1 MPIPKKELK
10 ALLKVSDIILIS
22 KKQLKTFF
30 QVADHLT
37 DTTNKSL
44 RYAYAKCKAVL
55 EAIQLYN
62 KIVTE
67 GGWPE
72 EYQKVTVTEI
82 RQIFVSKSVWHAQ
95 YIPCFQD
102 ISKHEE
108 MIIWLE
114 DDGSEN
120 DNDEDL
126 WGYKKM
132 IYHFSDLR
140 EWLEE
145 RKKGK
150 GKEKQKQKE
159 RKKKGENARK
169 KQVVDK
175 IVNQRK

>member
-22 KKQLKTFF
+22 KKQVKTFF
-30 QVADHLT
+30 QVTDHLT

-44 RYAYAKCKAVL
+44 RYAYAKYKAVL

-62 KIVTE
+62 QLSME

-82 RQIFVSKSVWHAQ
+82 RQIFVSKSVWHVQ
-95 YIPCFQD
+95 YIPCFQE

-108 MIIWLE
+108 MVIWLE
-114 DDGSEN
+114 NDGSEN
-120 DNDEDL
+120 DEEL

-132 IYHFSDLR
+132 IYHFSDLKD
-140 EWLEE
+140 WLEE

-159 RKKKGENARK
+159 RKKKEENARK

-175 IVNQRK
+175 IVKQKK